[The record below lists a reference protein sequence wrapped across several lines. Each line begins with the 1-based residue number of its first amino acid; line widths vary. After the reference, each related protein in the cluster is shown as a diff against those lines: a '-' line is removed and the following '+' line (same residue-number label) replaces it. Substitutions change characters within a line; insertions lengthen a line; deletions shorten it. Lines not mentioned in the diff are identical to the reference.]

1 VATSTLPETDLGNN
15 KIDAFHGAMESFGSS
30 TQSKSMNDLEPT
42 PIRNNNAKSGSGI
55 DTSKANSVVQ
65 TSQAAAADTPAPIG
79 LKYITIIPP
88 THPLLREFAE
98 QYLPYFENS
107 SSTESGTGDSNQ
119 NAEGQGGV

>member
-1 VATSTLPETDLGNN
+1 VTTSTLPETDLGNN
-15 KIDAFHGAMESFGSS
+15 EIDAFLGAMESFGLS
-30 TQSKSMNDLEPT
+30 TQSRSNVDYLEPT
-42 PIRNNNAKSGSGI
+42 PIRNSAKSGSGI

-65 TSQAAAADTPAPIG
+65 TSQAAAADAPAPIG

-107 SSTESGTGDSNQ
+107 NSTESSTGDRNQ
-119 NAEGQGGV
+119 NEEGQGG